1 MLLNVCCSLG
11 QKVFEPVSLLLRQA
25 AQTQPQPPP
34 DAINIERQ
42 AHWPSFP
49 SYNNSV
55 RTKVNALNQISVLI
69 RFSGVVMQGGGKQ
82 REIGNQQG
90 AWKEEKLIT
99 VLHKFSV
106 MSHFP

>member
-55 RTKVNALNQISVLI
+55 RTKVNALNLISVLI
-69 RFSGVVMQGGGKQ
+69 CFNGVVMQARGKQ
-82 REIGNQQG
+82 REGDEGRERLVINS
-90 AWKEEKLIT
+90 
-99 VLHKFSV
+99 VLDGSEINYG
-106 MSHFP
+106 SP

>member
-1 MLLNVCCSLG
+1 MLLNVCCSPG
-11 QKVFEPVSLLLRQA
+11 QNVSEAVSLLLQQA
-25 AQTQPQPPP
+25 AQTQSQPPP
-34 DAINIERQ
+34 DVINIER
-42 AHWPSFP
+42 AHWPSLP
-49 SYNNSV
+49 SFNNSV